1 MAITRQQS
9 KKINAMHASA
19 PTPTPTPTPA
29 DPALPNHATKRKHG
43 IDFIEAS
50 KEWRKNKV
58 KLDNCTFDYISL

>member
-9 KKINAMHASA
+9 KKMNLKTAPAPA
-19 PTPTPTPTPA
+19 PTSNPSVK
-29 DPALPNHATKRKHG
+29 HKHG

-58 KLDNCTFDYISL
+58 KLDNCTFDYILL

>member
-9 KKINAMHASA
+9 KKMNSK
-19 PTPTPTPTPA
+19 T
-29 DPALPNHATKRKHG
+29 DPAHHTPPNHAEKHKHG

-58 KLDNCTFDYISL
+58 KLDNGTFDYILL

>member
-9 KKINAMHASA
+9 KKMNLKTAPAPAPA
-19 PTPTPTPTPA
+19 PTSNPSVK
-29 DPALPNHATKRKHG
+29 HKHG

-58 KLDNCTFDYISL
+58 KLDNCTFDYILL

>member
-9 KKINAMHASA
+9 KKMNA
-19 PTPTPTPTPA
+19 TPA
-29 DPALPNHATKRKHG
+29 PAPAPPNHATKHKHG

-58 KLDNCTFDYISL
+58 KLDNCTFEYILL

>member
-9 KKINAMHASA
+9 KKMNLKTAPA
-19 PTPTPTPTPA
+19 PTPTPTTNPSIK
-29 DPALPNHATKRKHG
+29 HKHG

-58 KLDNCTFDYISL
+58 KLDNGTFDYILL

>member
-9 KKINAMHASA
+9 KKMNLKTAPADAPA
-19 PTPTPTPTPA
+19 PTPT
-29 DPALPNHATKRKHG
+29 NHAVKHKHG

-58 KLDNCTFDYISL
+58 KLDNCTFEYILL